1 MPSAD
6 ERRMARLKDAINRR
20 GLDKNLRSRL
30 TDLCGTDQKSL
41 FISAIPPYVAAIHGA
56 CALGKWPCWT
66 TSRPVLQPSN
76 VKESPM
82 SITAEEKNRLVKEFA
97 TKEGDT
103 GSPEVQIAILT
114 SRITTLTEHFK
125 THAKDNH
132 SRRGLLK
139 LVAQRRKL
147 LDYVRGKDE
156 ARYQSLLER
165 LGIRR

>member
-1 MPSAD
+1 
-6 ERRMARLKDAINRR
+6 
-20 GLDKNLRSRL
+20 
-30 TDLCGTDQKSL
+30 
-41 FISAIPPYVAAIHGA
+41 
-56 CALGKWPCWT
+56 
-66 TSRPVLQPSN
+66 
-76 VKESPM
+76 M

-165 LGIRR
+165 LSIRR

>member
-1 MPSAD
+1 
-6 ERRMARLKDAINRR
+6 
-20 GLDKNLRSRL
+20 
-30 TDLCGTDQKSL
+30 
-41 FISAIPPYVAAIHGA
+41 
-56 CALGKWPCWT
+56 
-66 TSRPVLQPSN
+66 
-76 VKESPM
+76 M